1 MPTFDPSD
9 KPRFPDVP
17 LDPTLPAAGQQW
29 PSDPPPTLEHDR
41 QVLAWL
47 QCSPELSGDVTGYI
61 CDALLDWSLNG
72 GRPYPDEALPDAG
85 PNCDHLQA
93 LKEIVERFPQR
104 IIDADTVAEKMELGR
119 AGRLLSRAVWAA
131 LDPEAVRDAIG
142 RGLVMQMPWLA
153 SGPAPFVLPD
163 GRVL

>member
-1 MPTFDPSD
+1 MLTPDPSD
-9 KPRFPDVP
+9 KPGFPDVA
-17 LDPTLPAAGQQW
+17 LDPTVRAAGQQW

-47 QCSPELSGDVTGYI
+47 QCSTELSGDVTGYI

-72 GRPYPDEALPDAG
+72 GRRYPDEVLPDAG

-93 LKEIVERFPQR
+93 LKEIVERIPQR
-104 IIDADTVAEKMELGR
+104 IIDADTVAERMELGR
-119 AGRLLSRAVWAA
+119 AGRLLSRAVWASV
-131 LDPEAVRDAIG
+131 DPEAVRDAIG
-142 RGLVMQMPWLA
+142 RELVMLMPWLA
-153 SGPAPFVLPD
+153 GPPAPFVLPD